1 VRREYVEALAVDEED
16 DETDDDGDEDEYLTV
31 DETN

>member
-1 VRREYVEALAVDEED
+1 MRREYVEALAVDEED
-16 DETDDDGDEDEYLTV
+16 DETDDDGDEDEYLTG

>member
-1 VRREYVEALAVDEED
+1 MRREYVEALPVDEED
-16 DETDDDGDEDEYLTV
+16 DETDDDGDEDECLTG